1 MKTAWDRIL
10 TGVPVFVLALAAC
23 GHHSDPRAVAR
34 PRSHPPTT
42 RSTTQ
47 ATTRTAA
54 SGNVY
59 AHTGVGQLSPAVAGV
74 PDRVYV
80 PNSEADTVDVIDPAT
95 FRIVDHFA
103 VGRLPQHVT
112 PAWDRKTLYVDNDL
126 GNSLT
131 PIDPRTGRAG
141 AAIPVADPYNLYF
154 TPDGTKAIVVA
165 EKFRRLDFRDPHTW
179 KLLKSVPIPHS
190 GVDHGDFSSD
200 GKEMLLSC
208 EFSGFVVRVDV
219 ERMVVTADLHV
230 GGSPV
235 DVKLAPDGSV
245 YYVAN
250 QTRNGVSV
258 IDADSMTE
266 QRFIPTGKGAHGLY
280 PSRDTRS
287 LYVSNRLAGSVS
299 VIDFASQRVTAT
311 WQIGGSPDM
320 GGVSADG
327 TQLWLTGRYHK
338 EVYVIDTRTGQL
350 LRRIPVGAGP
360 HGLSVFPQPGRYSLG
375 HTGAFR

>member
-1 MKTAWDRIL
+1 MTNRSDRAPM
-10 TGVPVFVLALAAC
+10 VALALVLVLVAC
-23 GHHSDPRAVAR
+23 GHDSRARPVAR
-34 PRSHPPTT
+34 SRSNQ
-42 RSTTQ
+42 STTL
-47 ATTRTAA
+47 TTTHVERFAD
-54 SGNVY
+54 NVY
-59 AHTGVGQLSPAVAGV
+59 AHTTAGQLSPAVEGV
-74 PDRVYV
+74 PARVYV
-80 PNSEADTVDVIDPAT
+80 PNSESDTVDVIDPT
-95 FRIVDHFA
+95 SFQIVDHFA

-112 PAWDRKTLYVDNDL
+112 PAWDLRTLYVDNDF

-141 AAIPVADPYNLYF
+141 APISVTDPYNLYF

-165 EKFRRLDFRDPHTW
+165 EQLRRLDFRDPHTW
-179 KLLKSVPIPHS
+179 KLLKSVPISHP
-190 GVDHGDFSSD
+190 GVDHGDFSVD

-219 ERMVVTADLHV
+219 ERMAVTGELHV

-235 DVKLAPDGSV
+235 DVKLAPDGSL

-250 QTRNGVSV
+250 QARNGVSV
-258 IDADSMTE
+258 VDASSMTE
-266 QRFIPTGKGAHGLY
+266 RRFIPTGKGAHGLY

-299 VIDFASQRVTAT
+299 VIEFATQRVTAT
-311 WQIGGSPDM
+311 WPIGGSPDM

-350 LRRIPVGAGP
+350 LRRIPVGGGP

-375 HTGAFR
+375 HTGVFR

>member
-1 MKTAWDRIL
+1 
-10 TGVPVFVLALAAC
+10 
-23 GHHSDPRAVAR
+23 
-34 PRSHPPTT
+34 
-42 RSTTQ
+42 
-47 ATTRTAA
+47 
-54 SGNVY
+54 
-59 AHTGVGQLSPAVAGV
+59 
-74 PDRVYV
+74 VYV
-80 PNSEADTVDVIDPAT
+80 PNSESDTVDVIDPT
-95 FRIVDHFA
+95 SFQIVDHFA

-112 PAWDRKTLYVDNDL
+112 PSWDLKTLYVDNDL

-141 AAIPVADPYNLYF
+141 APIPVTDPYNLYF

-165 EKFRRLDFRDPHTW
+165 EKLRRLDFRDPHTW

-190 GVDHGDFSSD
+190 GVDHGDFSAD

-327 TQLWLTGRYHK
+327 TQLWLTGRYNK